1 MRMGPCAL
9 ATLALTVV
17 AVPRAV
23 TAQSA
28 DSCVKYWGE
37 ARYGA
42 LGYNHLVHIANSCGV
57 PADCVVSTDVAP
69 DPLKEAVA
77 AKSEAVV
84 TTFLGSPARGFAPHV
99 KCTMRDK

>member
-1 MRMGPCAL
+1 MRIGLCAL
-9 ATLALTVV
+9 ATLALGLV
-17 AVPRAV
+17 AVPRTV
-23 TAQSA
+23 TAQSP

-69 DPLKEAVA
+69 APLSQAVA

-84 TTFLGSPARGFAPHV
+84 TTFLGSPARGFTPHV